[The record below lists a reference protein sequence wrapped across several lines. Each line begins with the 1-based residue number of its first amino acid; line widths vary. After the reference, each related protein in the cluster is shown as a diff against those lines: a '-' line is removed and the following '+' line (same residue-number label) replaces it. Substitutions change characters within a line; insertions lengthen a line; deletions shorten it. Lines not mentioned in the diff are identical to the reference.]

1 MSEEEIKQKM
11 KEFEQKLEIP
21 AEARAY
27 MIATVLIDSMS
38 AEQEDFGGKIAE
50 YLQKDV
56 EPWKRI
62 FYRALQHFY
71 SKLRDGA
78 DINFFYVKERK
89 YIEISTKK
97 SIMVINENNIKFVR
111 WKGGNILDLPNVD
124 EFKAKIIQS
133 EIPKEHAPYVIETLL
148 LLIQCLSQSSYLK
161 GCFSTAIDY
170 IHNLEAEQE
179 EETQEQTQEQ
189 QTQQ

>member
-1 MSEEEIKQKM
+1 MVREMSEEEIKQKI
-11 KEFEQKLEIP
+11 KEFEEKLEIP

-27 MIATVLIDSMS
+27 MIASVLIDTMS

-56 EPWKRI
+56 EPWKRTL
-62 FYRALQHFY
+62 YRALQHFY

-78 DINFFYVKERK
+78 DVDFFYVKERK

-97 SIMVINENNIKFVR
+97 SMMMVNIDGVKFVR
-111 WKGGNILDLPNVD
+111 WKGGNPLDLPNVD

-133 EIPKEHAPYVIETLL
+133 EIPKEHVPYVIETLL
-148 LLIQCLSQSSYLK
+148 LLFQCLSQSSYLK

-170 IHNLEAEQE
+170 IHNIDKEQE
-179 EETQEQTQEQ
+179 ETQQEQ
-189 QTQQ
+189 